1 MKKKILIVED
11 EKDIRE
17 MLIVAFKRD
26 QYEVFEAE
34 SAEDALLIFNR
45 EKEIYIVL
53 IDIML
58 PGMDGF
64 SLCEKIRE
72 TNPFVGLM
80 FLTAKNQEQDKIR
93 GLRSGADD
101 YVVKPFSVKELL
113 MRTEA
118 LRRRVIQYKKE
129 KYSMVL
135 GPFEL
140 DENSHQFKK
149 EGKEIHLSQTEYKL
163 VAYFM
168 QYPNQILS
176 RNQLLDA
183 VWGENY
189 FGPSKV
195 VDVNIQRIRRK
206 IDDEAHEVIETI
218 WGVGY
223 KWRNQDTENL

>member
-1 MKKKILIVED
+1 MKKRVLIVED

-17 MLIVAFKRD
+17 MLILAFKRS
-26 QYEVFEAE
+26 QYEVFDAE
-34 SAEDALLIFNR
+34 SAERALEIFNR

-64 SLCEKIRE
+64 SLCEQIRAKD
-72 TNPFVGLM
+72 PLVGLM
-80 FLTAKNQEQDKIR
+80 FLTAKNQELDKIK

-101 YVVKPFSVKELL
+101 YIVKPFSIKELL

-118 LRRRVIQYKKE
+118 LRRRVIQYEKE
-129 KYSMVL
+129 QKEIVL
-135 GPFEL
+135 GHFQL
-140 DENSHQFKK
+140 DETYHSFKK

-163 VAYFM
+163 IEYFM
-168 QYPNQILS
+168 KYPDKILS
-176 RNQLLDA
+176 RNELLDA

-195 VDVNIQRIRRK
+195 VDVNVQRIRKK
-206 IDDEAHEVIETI
+206 IGDEGHEIIETV

-223 KWRNQDTENL
+223 KWRKENTGNL